1 MISGEGEEMDQL
13 LSILRSLPLFQ
24 GFSQRKLEELVKKS
38 HVKDFAPR
46 EVIIKFGQPGRFLGI
61 MLEGEAEAVITGK
74 TGERIRLGLLN
85 KGNILGEASL
95 LTGEPT
101 NADVIALTKCEL
113 LLIPQVLFSSFLAVN
128 ADAVRIMAK
137 TITERL
143 RARQRNEEEQNR
155 VEDAWRD
162 IPDPYGLRLTTAM
175 PEKVLVINC
184 GSSSLKFRYY
194 DTEDESRNS
203 SGAIERIGLDNSF
216 LTSESKTV
224 KVRKALGKTGYKEA
238 FQAVVNLL
246 TDEKD
251 GMIKD
256 LGELSVV
263 GHRVVHGGDK
273 YDHSVIIDEEVVQ
286 NIESYSRLAP
296 LHNPANLMAILESR
310 DLMRNVPQVAVFD
323 TGFHQKMPAH
333 AFLYGLPYGF
343 YEDDGIRRYGFH
355 GISHH
360 YVSLQAAA
368 HLKRDFRE
376 LKIITCHLGNG
387 ASICAIDHGRS
398 VDTSMGLTPLE
409 GLIMG
414 TRSGDLDPSAVV
426 YLSRAKGL
434 SLEEIEEILNR
445 QSGLKGL
452 SGVSSDLREIE
463 EEASRGNQKALA
475 AIDVFCYRLRKYIG
489 AYMAAIGGLDA
500 LVFTGGIGQ
509 GSAWVRGLAC
519 QGLSHMGICV
529 DTIRNKTA
537 SPGHA
542 EVAEISDEY
551 SQVKVLVIPTD
562 EERMIAREAIRT
574 LGYQDV
580 TRVLEIQ
587 KEKKIPIEIS
597 APHTHLTKEAMEA
610 LFGTALVSSW
620 AAGPSQ
626 PGHGPAF
633 GGTVGLIGPKG
644 RIDNVRILG
653 PLRDQ
658 AQVEISKTEEFKL
671 GIKAPIRASGDLEG
685 TPGITLEGPHG
696 SFSIKQGV
704 ICPQRHVHMSPED
717 ALSFGLKDRDLVMVK
732 VEGERPL
739 VFGDVLVRIHPD
751 YRLSMHIDSDEAN
764 AASLKTGM
772 EGTFV
777 GVQDRR

>member
-1 MISGEGEEMDQL
+1 MDRL
-13 LSILRSLPLFQ
+13 LRTLESLPLFRS
-24 GFSQRKLEELVKKS
+24 FSPGKLEELVKKS
-38 HVKDFAPR
+38 YVKTFAPR
-46 EVIIKFGQPGRFLGI
+46 EVIIQFGQRGRFLGI
-61 MLEGEAEAVITGK
+61 MLEGEAEAVMTGK
-74 TGERIRLGLLN
+74 TGQRIRLGLLK

-113 LLIPQVLFSSFLAVN
+113 VLIPQVLFSTLLAVN
-128 ADAVRIMAK
+128 PDAVRIMAK
-137 TITERL
+137 TITDRL
-143 RARQRNEEEQNR
+143 RARQGNEEER
-155 VEDAWRD
+155 TRIEDAWRD
-162 IPDPYGLRLTTAM
+162 IPDPYGLRLPTAM

-194 DTEDESRNS
+194 DTEDESNNS
-203 SGAIERIGLDNSF
+203 SGAVERIGLDNSF
-216 LTSESKTV
+216 LTSESKKA
-224 KVRKALGKTGYKEA
+224 KVHRALGKTGHKEA
-238 FQAVVNLL
+238 FQTVVKLL

-251 GMIKD
+251 GMISD
-256 LGELSVV
+256 LSELSVV

-273 YDHSVIIDEEVVQ
+273 YDRSVIIDEEVVQ
-286 NIESYSRLAP
+286 DIDSYSRLAP
-296 LHNPANLMAILESR
+296 LHNPANLMAILESQK
-310 DLMRNVPQVAVFD
+310 LMPNVPQVAVFD
-323 TGFHQKMPAH
+323 TGFHQKMPPH

-360 YVSLQAAA
+360 YVALQAAA

-426 YLSRAKGL
+426 YLSKTKRL

-463 EEASRGNQKALA
+463 EEAGRGNQKALA

-489 AYMAAIGGLDA
+489 AYVAAIGGLDA

-519 QGLSHMGICV
+519 QGLSHMGIRV
-529 DTIRNKTA
+529 DTILNKTA
-537 SPGHA
+537 APGHA

-551 SQVKVLVIPTD
+551 SRVNVLVVPTD

-597 APHTHLTKEAMEA
+597 AHHVHLTKEDMAA
-610 LFGTALVSSW
+610 LLGTAGVSSW
-620 AAGPSQ
+620 NAGPSQ
-626 PGHGPAF
+626 PGHGSAPD
-633 GGTVGLIGPKG
+633 GTVSLIGPKG
-644 RIDNVRILG
+644 RVNNVRILG
-653 PLRDQ
+653 PFRDRT
-658 AQVEISKTEEFKL
+658 QVEISKTEEFKL
-671 GIKAPIRASGDLEG
+671 GIKAPIRGSGDLEG
-685 TPGITLEGPHG
+685 TPGLTLEGPHG
-696 SFSIKQGV
+696 SLPIKQGV

-717 ALSFGLKDRDLVMVK
+717 ALSFGLRDRDLVLVK

-751 YRLSMHIDSDEAN
+751 YRMSMHIDSDEAN
-764 AASLKTGM
+764 AASLRTGM
-772 EGTFV
+772 EVTFV